1 MDGKDGTAD
10 GKATISEKGFAA
22 GQPSVNVGWEIKA
35 LRKAKRWTLERL
47 AEEAQCSVGLLSQV
61 ERGKSSASIKTVQK
75 ISAALGVNIG
85 WFLPAAVSPPA
96 EELGQIVRRN
106 AIRHLSYGPDIKDA
120 LLTPSMSGKLEVLE
134 STFAPG
140 ASSGKEPYSH
150 DGEEAGVVL
159 SGQFALWIDGRT
171 FHLDA
176 GDCFYFESVKP
187 HKYWNPGDQETVI
200 IWVITPPTF

>member
-1 MDGKDGTAD
+1 MDGKDGTFD
-10 GKATISEKGFAA
+10 GNAAMPSKGSAV
-22 GQPSVNVGWEIKA
+22 GQPAVDVGREIKA

-85 WFLPAAVSPPA
+85 WFLPASDAPPD
-96 EELGQIVRRN
+96 EELGFIVRRN
-106 AIRHLSYGPDIKDA
+106 AIRHLSYGPGIKDA

-140 ASSGKEPYSH
+140 AGSGEEPYTH

-171 FHLDA
+171 FYLDA
-176 GDCFYFESVKP
+176 GDCFHFESVKP